1 MVSVDVKH
9 RVSNSIRRCD
19 SFTEKKK
26 KKKKK
31 NPKQHLLTLAKF
43 HALWAVYGS
52 DPAVWIKY
60 DASSKDI
67 DGP

>member
-9 RVSNSIRRCD
+9 RVSNSIRRCE
-19 SFTEKKK
+19 FHG